1 MRFGAVSR
9 ATTVDD
15 LTDEIFE
22 QLARSGEMPPYL
34 ADVTAADAD
43 HRGST
48 MTEPAGTDSWRT
60 S

>member
-1 MRFGAVSR
+1 MSR

-34 ADVTAADAD
+34 ADVTPAPPDN
-43 HRGST
+43 RGSHT
-48 MTEPAGTDSWRT
+48 TGPAGTDAGT
-60 S
+60 IN